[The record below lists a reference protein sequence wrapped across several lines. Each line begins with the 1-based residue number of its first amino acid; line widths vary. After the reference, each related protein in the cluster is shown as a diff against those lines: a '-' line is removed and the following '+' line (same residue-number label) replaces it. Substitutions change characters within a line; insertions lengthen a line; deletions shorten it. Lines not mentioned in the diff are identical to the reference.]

1 MATRQDI
8 TRILSSHIEARAGV
22 ANELVPLVYDELRR
36 LAADYMRRESPAHSL
51 QATALVHEAYM
62 RLVDQEKVDW
72 QGQTHFLAVAAQMMP
87 RILVDHAR
95 RQLARKRR
103 NDLHRVTLDGVL
115 APTDQDYDQ
124 IDIMSLGEALAA
136 LRNLNERQVRV
147 IELRFFAGLSVKE
160 TAHELGVST
169 GTVKRDGRITTAWL
183 RARLKDE
190 GAR

>member
-22 ANELVPLVYDELRR
+22 TNELVPLDYDELRR

-136 LRNLNERQVRV
+136 QV
-147 IELRFFAGLSVKE
+147 I
-160 TAHELGVST
+160 
-169 GTVKRDGRITTAWL
+169 W
-183 RARLKDE
+183 
-190 GAR
+190 